1 MNLVFSD
8 EQEEYRRQIRSFTE
22 RVLRPLAERQFDFT
36 TPLSRDDIRA
46 IRRVIEGH
54 EIATAPPLRPDGTLD
69 RISLGVFVEEVSR
82 INICLALL
90 GNALFF
96 PLWNI
101 RDLLD
106 EEQAKIYEHV
116 FAPGEIVS
124 MGLSEPNVGSDP
136 TQIETR
142 ARRTETGWVI
152 NGRKQWTSYATIS
165 AGILTACRK
174 AEEDGGGISLF
185 LVDRTTQEYE
195 VGVIPCLGMSAIS
208 TCEVRF
214 EDCWVPPE
222 AELTPDRDGLRAA
235 LELVEQARFDIVF
248 QSIGVAQAAL
258 DLAVSYAKDRTQ
270 FGRPIGSF
278 QLIQGMLADMAT
290 QLEAARLLAYRACS
304 LVEAGHPARAEI
316 SMAKAYATEV
326 GVRVTSAA
334 IQVHGAIG
342 LTKECAAER
351 YLRDARMLTI
361 PDGTTQIHKLVIGR
375 ELTGISAFR

>member
-8 EQEEYRRQIRSFTE
+8 EQEEYRRQVRNFAA
-22 RVLRPLAERQFDFT
+22 RVLRPLAEQQFDFT
-36 TPLSRDDIRA
+36 TPLSRDDIGALRRA
-46 IRRVIEGH
+46 IEVH
-54 EIATAPPLRPDGTLD
+54 EVAMSAPVRPDGTLD
-69 RISLGVFVEEVSR
+69 RICLGVFVEEVSR
-82 INICLALL
+82 VNICLALL

-106 EEQAKIYEHV
+106 EQQAKIYAHV

-136 TQIETR
+136 SQIETR
-142 ARRTETGWVI
+142 ARRTDTGWVI

-174 AEEDGGGISLF
+174 ADEDGGGISLF
-185 LVDRTTQEYE
+185 LMDRTTQEYD
-195 VGVIPCLGMSAIS
+195 VRVIPCLGMSAIS
-208 TCEVRF
+208 TCEVTF
-214 EDCWVPPE
+214 EECWVPPE

-235 LELVEQARFDIVF
+235 LALVEQARFDIVF
-248 QSIGVAQAAL
+248 QAIGVAQAAL
-258 DLAVSYAKDRTQ
+258 DLAVSYAKDRAQ

-278 QLIQGMLADMAT
+278 QLIQEMLADMGT
-290 QLEAARLLAYRACS
+290 QIEAARLLAYRACS
-304 LVEAGHPARAEI
+304 LVEAGEPARAEI
-316 SMAKAYATEV
+316 SMAKAYATEM
-326 GVRVTSAA
+326 GVRVASAA

-342 LTKECAAER
+342 LTTECAAER

-375 ELTGISAFR
+375 ELTGLSAFR